1 MAGTAGDESDRPAS
15 RTDELVLGGAAA
27 VLLGV
32 FLILFSETGS
42 DSGLWPAVCARA
54 APIPVLLVL
63 LPLLRQRVTVDR
75 AVFGVVAGAGVLDA
89 TANALLLVALRAGLL
104 SLVAPVAALYPAS
117 TVVLSRFVLNERLG
131 RARLVG
137 LGVALIGLALIGL

>member
-1 MAGTAGDESDRPAS
+1 MW
-15 RTDELVLGGAAA
+15 
-27 VLLGV
+27 
-32 FLILFSETGS
+32 
-42 DSGLWPAVCARA
+42 WPAPACWTR
-54 APIPVLLVL
+54 PP
-63 LPLLRQRVTVDR
+63 
-75 AVFGVVAGAGVLDA
+75 
-89 TANALLLVALRAGLL
+89 NALLLVALRAGLL